1 MQLSY
6 KDTSNFLLGLLIL
19 IRKDNFIHQNERD
32 LMLEFGDYLGFEK
45 EIYKPVVDG
54 FLSKKKINE
63 TPPKFSSEQI
73 TFHFLEEAIKM
84 AFVDDYFHVAELKW
98 LNEVAKNNNIALDEV
113 KTRIDKY
120 LELYPEKKSSL

>member
-32 LMLEFGDYLGFEK
+32 LMVEFGEYLGFEK
-45 EIYKPVVDG
+45 DIYKPVVDG
-54 FLSKKKINE
+54 FLSKKKING

-98 LNEVAKNNNIALDEV
+98 LNEVAKSNNISKAEV

-120 LELYPEKKSSL
+120 LEMYPEKKSSL